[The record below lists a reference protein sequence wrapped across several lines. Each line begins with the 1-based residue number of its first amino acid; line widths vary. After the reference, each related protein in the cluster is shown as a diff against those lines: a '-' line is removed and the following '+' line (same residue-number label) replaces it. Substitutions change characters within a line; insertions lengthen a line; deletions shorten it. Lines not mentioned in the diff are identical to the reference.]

1 MDDNTV
7 LTLQQW
13 RGLRGYSKVDLAR
26 KSGVTERTIYSFEKD
41 IENLHNANYRTIKKV
56 ANALDIKVKN
66 IFLDYTS
73 EKLK

>member
-1 MDDNTV
+1 MNDNTV
-7 LTLQQW
+7 LTLKQW

-56 ANALDIKVKN
+56 ANALDIKVEN
-66 IFLDYTS
+66 IFLDDTS
-73 EKLK
+73 EKPK

>member
-1 MDDNTV
+1 MNDNTV
-7 LTLQQW
+7 LTLKQW

-56 ANALDIKVKN
+56 ANALDIKVEN

-73 EKLK
+73 EKPK

>member
-1 MDDNTV
+1 MNDNTV
-7 LTLQQW
+7 LTLKQW

-56 ANALDIKVKN
+56 ANALDIRVEN
-66 IFLDYTS
+66 IFLDDVS
-73 EKLK
+73 EKPK

>member
-1 MDDNTV
+1 MNDNTV
-7 LTLQQW
+7 LTLKQW

-56 ANALDIKVKN
+56 ANALDIKVEN
-66 IFLDYTS
+66 IF
-73 EKLK
+73 

>member
-56 ANALDIKVKN
+56 ANALDIKVEN

>member
-56 ANALDIKVKN
+56 ANALDIKIKN

>member
-1 MDDNTV
+1 MNDDTV
-7 LTLQQW
+7 LTLKQW

-56 ANALDIKVKN
+56 ANALDIRVEN
-66 IFLDYTS
+66 IFLDDVS
-73 EKLK
+73 EKPK

>member
-1 MDDNTV
+1 MNDNTV
-7 LTLQQW
+7 LTLKQW

-56 ANALDIKVKN
+56 ANALDIKVEN
-66 IFLDYTS
+66 IFLDDNS
-73 EKLK
+73 EKPK

>member
-13 RGLRGYSKVDLAR
+13 RGLRGYSKVYLAR

>member
-13 RGLRGYSKVDLAR
+13 RGLRGYTKVDLAR

-41 IENLHNANYRTIKKV
+41 IKNLHNANYRTIKKV
-56 ANALDIKVKN
+56 ANALDIKVEN
-66 IFLDYTS
+66 IFLDYIS
-73 EKLK
+73 EKPK